1 MRYENEFYVFLLS
14 EKTISSEKAIRSR
27 MSKARK
33 AERIL
38 NLTLDAIVTDD
49 DLMYE
54 SLTILSQHEDP
65 AHAPMQNAL
74 RKYYKFIN
82 NREFPRM
89 RNFGH

>member
-1 MRYENEFYVFLLS
+1 MRYENEFYNFLLS

-33 AERIL
+33 AEQVL
-38 NLTLDAIVTDD
+38 NLTLDAVVADD
-49 DLMYE
+49 DLMYK
-54 SLTILSQHEDP
+54 SLAMLSQHEDP

-82 NREFPRM
+82 NKEFPRM
-89 RNFGH
+89 KNFKH